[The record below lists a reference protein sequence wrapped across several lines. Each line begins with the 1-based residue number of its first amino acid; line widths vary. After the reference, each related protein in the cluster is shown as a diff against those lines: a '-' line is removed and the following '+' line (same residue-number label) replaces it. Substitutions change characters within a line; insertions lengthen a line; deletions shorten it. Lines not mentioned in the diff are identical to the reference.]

1 MSTNKNA
8 SFRYRII
15 DDCLNNKFR
24 KFSAA
29 AILEKIKE
37 KTNHDLSLDM
47 LHKDFAVLRNEF
59 HAPLQYDRVNHCY
72 KYSKKF
78 SLNGISITEEET
90 KIIDNSI
97 AALSLFKGTP
107 FLKEYENI
115 IDKLEVGRNYDATRH
130 HFIQIE
136 LPNIDSGI
144 RWFDP
149 LYHSISEKKS
159 IILTYQGFGKEA
171 KDHTISPYLLKEY
184 RNRWYLVGYSLQS
197 KNIKT
202 FALDRLQKIDESIA
216 PYVNSINFNATE
228 YFKYSLGITRV
239 NEQAPI
245 ELVLEFS
252 ESNLP
257 YILSQPMHHSQKII
271 IQTPTSVTISIKVYE
286 SHELDMS
293 ILGYGAGVKV
303 LEPENYK
310 NKLKSIIAL
319 MKKLY

>member
-1 MSTNKNA
+1 MATNKNA
-8 SFRYRII
+8 FFRYRII
-15 DDCLNNKFR
+15 DECLNNKFK
-24 KFSAA
+24 KFSAQ
-29 AILEKIKE
+29 AILERIKE

-59 HAPLQYDRVNHCY
+59 HAPMQYDRVNHCY
-72 KYSKKF
+72 KYSTKF
-78 SLNGISITEEET
+78 SLSGISLTEEET
-90 KIIDNSI
+90 KILDNSI

-159 IILTYQGFGKEA
+159 IILTYQGFGKEV

-184 RNRWYLVGYSLQS
+184 RNRWYLVGYSQQS

-202 FALDRLQKIDESIA
+202 FALDRLKKIDESIT
-216 PYVNSINFNATE
+216 PYITDIHFSASE
-228 YFKYSLGITRV
+228 YFQYSLGITRV

-252 ESNLP
+252 AHNLP
-257 YILSQPMHHSQKII
+257 YLLSQPMHSSQKILF
-271 IQTPTSVTISIKVYE
+271 QSQTSVTISIKVYE

-303 LEPENYK
+303 LGPEMYK
-310 NKLKSIIAL
+310 NKLKSIIAA